1 MELLRRLWRFGKQFG
16 KRLKEDRVRAHAAEA
31 AFFTILSFFPV
42 LMLFLHLIQFTPL
55 NQEQVI
61 YLIEEITPFEMEG
74 VLRSTVEGYGVS
86 TSAMLSWTAVVAL
99 WAAGK
104 GVMGLSD
111 GLNAIYR
118 IEQMKNYVLIRI
130 RSACYVI
137 FTLLSLL
144 LSIGILVLGYRIQ
157 FFLRQQFAIIETYKA
172 PVLILSLLFTA
183 SVLVVLFT
191 LMFMF
196 LPFQRRK
203 FRTQIP
209 GAVFTTLSWTM
220 FSYAFSVYL
229 DFAENLSRM
238 YGGLTILA
246 VAMLWLYFCM
256 YLFFMGAEI
265 NIYLENPE
273 SFE

>member
-1 MELLRRLWRFGKQFG
+1 MKKLRQLLRFGKRFG

-42 LMLFLHLIQFTPL
+42 LMLFLHLIQFTPI
-55 NQEQVI
+55 NQELVI
-61 YLIEEITPFEMEG
+61 YIMEEITPFEIEG
-74 VLRSTVEGYGVS
+74 VLRTTVEGYGIS

-111 GLNAIYR
+111 GLNAIYQ
-118 IEQMKNYVLIRI
+118 IEQTKNYILVRI
-130 RSACYVI
+130 RSACCVI

-157 FFLRQQFAIIETYKA
+157 FFLRQQLAIIETYNA
-172 PVLILSLLFTA
+172 PVLILSLVFTA

-191 LMFMF
+191 LMFVF
-196 LPFQRRK
+196 LPFERMK

-209 GAVFTTLSWTM
+209 GAIFTTLSWTV

-229 DFAENLSRM
+229 DFAENLARM

-256 YLFFMGAEI
+256 YLFFVGAEL
-265 NIYLENPE
+265 NVYLAKPDY
-273 SFE
+273 F